1 MKIGGTS
8 DAHQSRVN
16 PKAEALRARTKTF
29 ALDVLELVD
38 YRVGPGG
45 EHFTCRNRG
54 NGHVVA
60 VSRQRRWTEEEERR
74 YVDALDRALGGGDA
88 TDQVLP
94 IERAIIEPDL
104 VSPSDSQSKGLGQ
117 SPSFMELVAR

>member
-1 MKIGGTS
+1 MK
-8 DAHQSRVN
+8 Q
-16 PKAEALRARTKTF
+16 EARQATETLEAMRFLWAMVGVT
-29 ALDVLELVD
+29 ADVLELVD

-104 VSPSDSQSKGLGQ
+104 VSPSDSQSEGLGQ
-117 SPSFMELVAR
+117 SPSLMELVAR

>member
-1 MKIGGTS
+1 MQ
-8 DAHQSRVN
+8 H
-16 PKAEALRARTKTF
+16 EASQATETLEAMRFLWAMVGVT
-29 ALDVLELVD
+29 ADVLELVD

>member
-1 MKIGGTS
+1 MK
-8 DAHQSRVN
+8 Q
-16 PKAEALRARTKTF
+16 EASQATETLEAMRFLWAMVGVT
-29 ALDVLELVD
+29 ADVLELVD

-74 YVDALDRALGGGDA
+74 YDENLPWI
-88 TDQVLP
+88 VLRP
-94 IERAIIEPDL
+94 TSLAHSLHHLTKKR
-104 VSPSDSQSKGLGQ
+104 
-117 SPSFMELVAR
+117 